1 MRWLILNRKK
11 VESGIRGFFSD
22 LKRTKVGITGLTLMI
37 LFIALALLFPFIG
50 NMKDIENWNNLQYWQ
65 DNPKAVPP
73 CWATKDVFKT
83 EEIRGGQTSDSL
95 QIMKGEIG
103 NFTYV
108 SFSFIY
114 DLQTVPPK
122 EIILDFIGNYT
133 KPTYVFIELR
143 RPDNTT
149 LILTGRPFSDDET
162 SVMNIFGIDPNKY
175 SGEMR
180 LPLSTYTNNMITVN
194 NYIGPWL
201 QENNVTVQIQDLY
214 RLPSVAFNVIHEV
227 LAPDMLKKAN
237 MTYLSGKYN
246 LTVMFYSNDANLTV
260 ELKKFIALGG
270 CYGLFGT
277 DSSGRDLSMGLLY
290 GIRWALIIGFSVS
303 VISVLFGGIY
313 GVIGGY
319 FGGKTDEI
327 MLRTAQVFYSIPI
340 LPILILLAVIF
351 RPSIWNVISMLIIFG
366 WPSTSIVTRSMA
378 LQIKEET
385 YVEAAKALGAGSS
398 RILFRYILPQ
408 VLPYLFASMAL
419 SVPGAILTEASLS
432 FLGLGDPSIVTWG
445 RILNEAEMAGAT
457 INGYWWW
464 VLPPGLMI
472 TVVGMTFI
480 FIGQAL
486 DLILNPKLR
495 R

>member
-1 MRWLILNRKK
+1 MAGRSA
-11 VESGIRGFFSD
+11 ESGIRRFFGD
-22 LKRTKVGITGLTLMI
+22 LSRTKVGIVGFALLTIFLGLAI
-37 LFIALALLFPFIG
+37 LFPYIG
-50 NMKDIENWNNLQYWQ
+50 NMKDVNNWNNLQYWQ

-73 CWATKDVFKT
+73 CWAAGNVFKT
-83 EEIRGGQTSDSL
+83 QEIRGGEATDNFHFER
-95 QIMKGEIG
+95 GTEN
-103 NFTYV
+103 NFTYE

-114 DLQTVPPK
+114 EVQSAPPK
-122 EIILDFIGNYT
+122 EIILRFNGNYSS
-133 KPTYVFIELR
+133 PTYVYMVLN
-143 RPDNTT
+143 RPDNTS
-149 LILTGRPFSDDET
+149 LVLTGPLFSEET
-162 SVMNIFGIDPNKY
+162 SVMNIFGVPPSKY
-175 SGEMR
+175 SGELR
-180 LPLSTYTNNMITVN
+180 LTLSTYTNNMITVN
-194 NYIGPWL
+194 NYIGLWL

-214 RLPSVAFNVIHEV
+214 RLPSVAFNVMHEV
-227 LAPDMLKKAN
+227 LTPDLLKATN
-237 MTYLSGKYN
+237 ATYLPGRYN
-246 LTVMFYSNDANLTV
+246 LTVTFYSEDSNMSF
-260 ELKKFIALGG
+260 ELEEFIALGG
-270 CYGLFGT
+270 CYGVFGT
-277 DSSGRDLSMGLLY
+277 DAAGRDLWMGLLY

-327 MLRTAQVFYSIPI
+327 LLRTAQVFYSIPV
-340 LPILILLAVIF
+340 LPILILLAIIF
-351 RPSIWNVISMLIIFG
+351 HPSIWNVISMLIIFG
-366 WPSTSIVTRSMA
+366 WPSTAIVTRSMA

-472 TVVGMTFI
+472 TLVGMTFI